1 MSQPIRDQWAQ
12 WVLQRWHGGDP
23 EQQQR
28 VLAELAPVRDRV
40 LKHARITPGAVLLDV
55 GTGAGLIAFGALE
68 KVGPH
73 GTVIFS
79 DISQDLLDHCHALA
93 QERGVL
99 DRCQFL
105 RAAADNLAALADASV
120 DVITTRSVLIYVATK
135 QQAFQEF
142 YRVLKPAGRLSI
154 FEPINRYFDPHPNE
168 FWGFEI
174 TPVADLVAKI
184 HAVYG
189 RAQPA
194 DANPM
199 TDFDHRDLVTFA
211 EVAGFPEIHQEV
223 QVNVEPG
230 AWQRSWE
237 AFVHTAPNPCA
248 PTLAEA
254 MQAALTPDEAQRFT
268 THLRPLVETEQGTK
282 RYTWTYLWAS
292 KHAVAIDR

>member
-12 WVLQRWHGGDP
+12 WVLHRGHGGDP

-28 VLAELAPVRDRV
+28 VLAELAPVRDRI
-40 LKHARITPGAVLLDV
+40 LQNARITTGEVLLDV
-55 GTGAGLIAFGALE
+55 GTGAGLIAFGAIE
-68 KVGPH
+68 QVGPH

-79 DISQDLLDHCHALA
+79 DISQDLLDHCHAQA
-93 QERGVL
+93 RERGVL

-105 RAAADNLAALADASV
+105 HAAADDLAALADASV
-120 DVITTRSVLIYVATK
+120 DVVTTRSVLIYVAAK

-142 YRVLKPAGRLSI
+142 YRVLKPKGRLSI
-154 FEPINRYFDPHPNE
+154 FEPINRYFDPRPNE

-174 TPVADLVAKI
+174 TPIADLIAKI
-184 HAVYG
+184 SAVYD

-211 EVAGFPEIHQEV
+211 EAAGFGEIHLDV

-230 AWQRSWE
+230 GWYRSWD
-237 AFVHTAPNPCA
+237 AFVRAAPNPCA

-268 THLRPLVETEQGTK
+268 MYLRSLVETEQGTK
-282 RYTWTYLWAS
+282 RYTWAYLRAI
-292 KHAVAIDR
+292 KHADDTAH